1 MPLPPVSTR
10 SPTGTVGA
18 FTDATLGPASSPG
31 FLLLTNPTLGFRLTF
46 PDDWQLRGQLVATE
60 FAVGAECQSAEII
73 DFQPPEGST
82 AMILHSLVQICA
94 RPREDALTLEQFM
107 RQTYSSLPGETLEP
121 VEFSGQPAYR
131 TRKEGPDATM
141 FVQTEDYRIQIVS
154 AVAAEPEALPIRTAQ
169 VQAILETF
177 TLVG

>member
-10 SPTGTVGA
+10 SPTPTDAA

-31 FLLLTNPTLGFRLTF
+31 FLLLTNPALGFRLNF
-46 PDDWQLRGQLVATE
+46 PDDWQLRGQVVATE
-60 FAVGAECQSAEII
+60 FAVGAECQSVEII

-82 AMILHSLVQICA
+82 GLILHSLVQVCA
-94 RPREDALTLEQFM
+94 RPLEDALTLEQFM
-107 RQTYSSLPGETLEP
+107 RQTYSLPGEALEP

-131 TRKEGPDATM
+131 SRQEGPDATI

-154 AVAAEPEALPIRTAQ
+154 AVAAEPEMFPIRTAQ

-177 TLVG
+177 VFVG